1 MAQLLVEQAMLAD
14 PPSITPHESVRA
26 AAERMCALN
35 AGFLIVHDGGGDP
48 IGLVTDRD
56 FTTLT
61 AAGRDAATTAVHDL
75 MTPQPVFCRD
85 SDDVEDAVWLMERHE
100 VRRVVVLDDRR
111 RVVGVLSVDDVARAL
126 STQLAGSVLRH
137 TTAPM

>member
-1 MAQLLVEQAMLAD
+1 MAQLFVEQAMLAD
-14 PPSITPHESVRA
+14 PPSIAPHESVRA

-35 AGFLIVHDGGGDP
+35 SGFLVVHGEGDDP
-48 IGLVTDRD
+48 IGLVTDRE

-61 AAGRDAATTAVHDL
+61 AAGRDAATTIVRDV
-75 MTPQPVFCRD
+75 MTPQAVFCRA

-100 VRRVVVLDDRR
+100 VRRVVVLGEDR